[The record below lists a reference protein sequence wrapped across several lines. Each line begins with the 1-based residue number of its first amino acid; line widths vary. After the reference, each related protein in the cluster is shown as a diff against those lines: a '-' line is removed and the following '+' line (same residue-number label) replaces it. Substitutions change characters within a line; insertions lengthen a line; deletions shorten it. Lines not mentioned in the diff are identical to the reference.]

1 MRSPKNESFSGDRIS
16 AHIKARASQPKT
28 LSKYYGHPYS
38 FRIFCGNRNFLRIQI
53 RRALPITDRHAL
65 LRLPELRRK
74 GRHAPLRQ
82 KTEKKETR
90 NRCAILGGI
99 FCRNTVRNVFLAAMC
114 RYKNAQG
121 NERFLIGGGAA
132 SIEGGGSAA
141 SIEGADAPY
150 GRKVRQPLKGCA
162 LTKIG
167 FANASIPSTFP
178 AKKRTSHKRFVST
191 SGVRSENQR
200 FPIWRNAFG

>member
-38 FRIFCGNRNFLRIQI
+38 FRVFCGNRNFLRIQI
-53 RRALPITDRHAL
+53 RRYLPRTDRHAL
-65 LRLPELRRK
+65 LRLPERRRK

-99 FCRNTVRNVFLAAMC
+99 HRRNTVRNVLLAAGPP
-114 RYKNAQG
+114 A
-121 NERFLIGGGAA
+121 
-132 SIEGGGSAA
+132 IEGGGGAA

-150 GRKVRQPLKGCA
+150 EDWLRQCFYPLPVP
-162 LTKIG
+162 
-167 FANASIPSTFP
+167 N
-178 AKKRTSHKRFVST
+178 KKRTSHKRFANT
-191 SGVRSENQR
+191 SEVRSTKPS
-200 FPIWRNAFG
+200 FPDLAQ

>member
-38 FRIFCGNRNFLRIQI
+38 FRVFCGNRNFLRIQI
-53 RRALPITDRHAL
+53 RRALPSTDRHAL
-65 LRLPELRRK
+65 LRLPERRWK

-99 FCRNTVRNVFLAAMC
+99 FCRNTVRNVFLAAGPP
-114 RYKNAQG
+114 A
-121 NERFLIGGGAA
+121 
-132 SIEGGGSAA
+132 IEGGGSAA
-141 SIEGADAPY
+141 SIEGAGAPY
-150 GRKVRQPLKGCA
+150 AHCFAIGLSPL
-162 LTKIG
+162 
-167 FANASIPSTFP
+167 F
-178 AKKRTSHKRFVST
+178 
-191 SGVRSENQR
+191 RSS
-200 FPIWRNAFG
+200 F

>member
-1 MRSPKNESFSGDRIS
+1 MRSPKNESFSGDRMS

-65 LRLPELRRK
+65 LRLPERRRK
-74 GRHAPLRQ
+74 GRHAPLRP

-99 FCRNTVRNVFLAAMC
+99 HRCNTVRNVFLAAMC
-114 RYKNAQG
+114 RHKNARERTFPYRRRCRIHRRGWRPLRAQG
-121 NERFLIGGGAA
+121 APA
-132 SIEGGGSAA
+132 IEGLR
-141 SIEGADAPY
+141 PY
-150 GRKVRQPLKGCA
+150 EDWLRQYFYPLP
-162 LTKIG
+162 
-167 FANASIPSTFP
+167 IPN
-178 AKKRTSHKRFVST
+178 KKRTSHMRGSYTLPEFIPKNPS
-191 SGVRSENQR
+191 S
-200 FPIWRNAFG
+200 PIWRNDFG

>member
-90 NRCAILGGI
+90 NRCAIFGGI
-99 FCRNTVRNVFLAAMC
+99 HRRNTVRNVLLAAVPP
-114 RYKNAQG
+114 A
-121 NERFLIGGGAA
+121 
-132 SIEGGGSAA
+132 
-141 SIEGADAPY
+141 IEGAYAPY
-150 GRKVRQPLKGCA
+150 AHCFAIGLSPLFRSSFKKTKGSRFGVMK
-162 LTKIG
+162 TKAYFI
-167 FANASIPSTFP
+167 
-178 AKKRTSHKRFVST
+178 
-191 SGVRSENQR
+191 RSAAR
-200 FPIWRNAFG
+200 L

>member
-38 FRIFCGNRNFLRIQI
+38 FRVFCGNRNFLRIQI

-90 NRCAILGGI
+90 NRCAIFGGI
-99 FCRNTVRNVFLAAMC
+99 FLPQYCPQCIFS
-114 RYKNAQG
+114 
-121 NERFLIGGGAA
+121 GGAA
-132 SIEGGGSAA
+132 IKTRKETDTHFWTAGPPAIEGGSGAA

-150 GRKVRQPLKGCA
+150 EDWLRQCFYPLPVPRKKTNLP
-162 LTKIG
+162 
-167 FANASIPSTFP
+167 
-178 AKKRTSHKRFVST
+178 
-191 SGVRSENQR
+191 
-200 FPIWRNAFG
+200 